1 MPSEFLFLNGPFQGY
16 KSEGITPP
24 PQKMNECSLK
34 RDHFIFKRKLSSSN
48 HQFFKGYLS
57 IFRGLFNGKTTN
69 LKMYLLL
76 KMVLFHCHVRFQGV
90 KKNRSK
96 LTSRWPR
103 VGQTSRCQ
111 VCLAFWSRGRWPVEL
126 GLGQVLVGRFNTT
139 AGAPKD
145 MGPPIAPYY
154 SLIPNL
160 IFQVRFF
167 TGHESLAILEE
178 WKNANI
184 W

>member
-1 MPSEFLFLNGPFQGY
+1 
-16 KSEGITPP
+16 
-24 PQKMNECSLK
+24 
-34 RDHFIFKRKLSSSN
+34 
-48 HQFFKGYLS
+48 
-57 IFRGLFNGKTTN
+57 
-69 LKMYLLL
+69 MYLLL

-90 KKNRSK
+90 KKTGSK

-154 SLIPNL
+154 SLIPNH
-160 IFQVRFF
+160 IFSSDIFHRSWVISHIGGMKECKYMVVLRDLPFKMICLGWYYNDPCKTSGKRVQKLGGSF
-167 TGHESLAILEE
+167 HDL
-178 WKNANI
+178 
-184 W
+184 